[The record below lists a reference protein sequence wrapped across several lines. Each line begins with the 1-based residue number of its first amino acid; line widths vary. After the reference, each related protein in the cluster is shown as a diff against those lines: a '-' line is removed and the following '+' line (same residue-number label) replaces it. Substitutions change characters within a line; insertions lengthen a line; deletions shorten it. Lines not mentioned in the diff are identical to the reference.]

1 MTYEEWRLACD
12 KLVASIVS
20 IGIDDL
26 PDANWMDM
34 YNDGMLPADAI
45 DDAYYDYW
53 FDDIP
58 SEVWHQGMDVWNH
71 E

>member
-1 MTYEEWRLACD
+1 MDMTYEEWRLACD
-12 KLVASIVS
+12 KLVYSIV
-20 IGIDDL
+20 GVDIDGL

-34 YNDGMLPADAI
+34 FNDGMLPADAI

-53 FDDIP
+53 SDDIP
-58 SEVWHQGMDVWNH
+58 EEVWYG

>member
-1 MTYEEWRLACD
+1 MTMTFKEWRLACD
-12 KLVASIVS
+12 KLVGSIVS

-34 YNDGMLPADAI
+34 FNDDMSPADAI
-45 DDAYYDYW
+45 DCAYYDYW
-53 FDDIP
+53 SDDIP
-58 SEVWHQGMDVWNH
+58 EEVWYG